1 MSHKYGLAEV
11 EVSLG
16 HLSHVTYFERRR
28 DFFEASVNSIELW
41 GAMTPD
47 EREVLKREVIQSLS
61 VMIDRVDEWLP
72 EALDGRQQNEILNVS
87 LGFLYSDV
95 SSAVT
100 KERGASSYALGE
112 ATRQLQDR
120 LADLHGTSSEDTTG
134 S

>member
-1 MSHKYGLAEV
+1 MSHKYGMAEV
-11 EVSLG
+11 TVSLG
-16 HLSHVTYFERRR
+16 HLSHVTYFERRK
-28 DFFEASVNSIELW
+28 DFFEKSVHSIELW

-47 EREVLKREVIQSLS
+47 ERELLKREVIQSLS
-61 VMIDRVDEWLP
+61 VMIDRIDEWLP
-72 EALDGRQQNEILNVS
+72 ESLDGKQQNEILEIS

-120 LADLHGTSSEDTTG
+120 LADLHGDTGKDTAG
-134 S
+134 G